1 MIKIL
6 YLTNTFETDTIIE
19 IEYTN
24 TYNFNDIRFCGL
36 RVDTNDNYI
45 IYITKILSSIN
56 DKLKKNCIVLYND
69 IIIHI
74 NIDEYKLT
82 INKID
87 ELINKFKI
95 KQVDNHKI
103 NQVDNHKIN
112 QVDNHKILICK
123 RYINLKKSELKE
135 IIKLIDVE
143 TAIEKLL
150 QNDKSLSSINNQ
162 INKFK
167 NDLDKIKIDTG
178 IFLCISNN
186 EKLAL
191 IISTLKL
198 DIIQTF
204 YTKEII
210 LSMALK
216 KEIKENKLKQNENKQ
231 FDLIDTY
238 FDLIIKLFN

>member
-6 YLTNTFETDTIIE
+6 YLTNTFEDDIVIE
-19 IEYTN
+19 IEHNN
-24 TYNFNDIRFCGL
+24 TYNFTDIKFCGL
-36 RVDTNDNYI
+36 RVDTNENHI
-45 IYITKILSSIN
+45 IYITKILTSIN

-103 NQVDNHKIN
+103 
-112 QVDNHKILICK
+112 LICK

-143 TAIEKLL
+143 TAMEKLL
-150 QNDKSLSSINNQ
+150 QNDKSLSLINNQ

-186 EKLAL
+186 EKLTL
-191 IISTLKL
+191 IISTLNL

-210 LSMALK
+210 MSMALK

>member
-6 YLTNTFETDTIIE
+6 YLTNTFETDAEINFE
-19 IEYTN
+19 IEHNN
-24 TYNFNDIRFCGL
+24 TYNFSDIKFCGL

-45 IYITKILSSIN
+45 IYITKILKSIN

-87 ELINKFKI
+87 ELVNKFKI
-95 KQVDNHKI
+95 KQVDNHKL
-103 NQVDNHKIN
+103 
-112 QVDNHKILICK
+112 LICK
-123 RYINLKKSELKE
+123 RFINLKKSELKE

-143 TAIEKLL
+143 TAMEKLL
-150 QNDKSLSSINNQ
+150 QNDKSLSLINNQ

-167 NDLDKIKIDTG
+167 NDLNKIKIETG
-178 IFLCISNN
+178 IFLCINNN
-186 EKLAL
+186 EQLSL
-191 IISTLKL
+191 IISTLNL

-210 LSMALK
+210 MSMALK

>member
-6 YLTNTFETDTIIE
+6 YLTNTFDINNPDDIIK
-19 IEYTN
+19 ITCN
-24 TYNFNDIRFCGL
+24 DIYNFTDIKFCGL
-36 RVDTNDNYI
+36 HVDTNDNHI
-45 IYITKILSSIN
+45 IYIIKILKSIN
-56 DKLKKNCIVLYND
+56 DKLRKNCIVLYNN
-69 IIIHI
+69 IIINI

-87 ELINKFKI
+87 ELVNKFNI
-95 KQVDNHKI
+95 K
-103 NQVDNHKIN
+103 

-123 RYINLKKSELKE
+123 KYINLKKNELKE
-135 IIKLIDVE
+135 IIKLLDVE
-143 TAIEKLL
+143 STMEKLL
-150 QNDKSLSSINNQ
+150 ENNKSLLSVNNQ
-162 INKFK
+162 TNKFK
-167 NDLDKIKIDTG
+167 NDLEKMKNDMAT
-178 IFLCISNN
+178 FLCITNN
-186 EKLAL
+186 DKLPV
-191 IISTLKL
+191 IISTLYL

-210 LSMALK
+210 SSMSLK

>member
-1 MIKIL
+1 MIKII
-6 YLTNTFETDTIIE
+6 YLTNTFETDSSIE
-19 IEYTN
+19 IEHN
-24 TYNFNDIRFCGL
+24 HTYNFTDIKFCGL
-36 RVDTNDNYI
+36 QVDTNNNHI
-45 IYITKILSSIN
+45 IYITKILKSIN

-82 INKID
+82 INKLD
-87 ELINKFKI
+87 ELINKFNI
-95 KQVDNHKI
+95 K
-103 NQVDNHKIN
+103 

-135 IIKLIDVE
+135 IIKLIEVE
-143 TAIEKLL
+143 TAMEKLL
-150 QNDKSLSSINNQ
+150 QNNKSVASINNQ

-167 NDLDKIKIDTG
+167 NDLNKIKIDTG
-178 IFLCISNN
+178 NFLGISNN
-186 EKLAL
+186 DNFSL
-191 IISTLKL
+191 IISTLNL

-210 LSMALK
+210 SSMALK

>member
-6 YLTNTFETDTIIE
+6 YLTNTFEDDTFIE
-19 IEYTN
+19 IEHNN
-24 TYNFNDIRFCGL
+24 TYNFTDIKFCGL
-36 RVDTNDNYI
+36 RVDTNDNHI
-45 IYITKILSSIN
+45 IYITKILKSIN

-82 INKID
+82 INKIY
-87 ELINKFKI
+87 ELVNKFNV
-95 KQVDNHKI
+95 KQIDNY
-103 NQVDNHKIN
+103 
-112 QVDNHKILICK
+112 KILICK

-143 TAIEKLL
+143 TAMEKLL

-167 NDLDKIKIDTG
+167 NDLDKIKIDIG
-178 IFLCISNN
+178 IFLCINNN
-186 EKLAL
+186 EQFSL

-210 LSMALK
+210 SSMSLK
-216 KEIKENKLKQNENKQ
+216 KEVKEDKLKQNENKQ

>member
-6 YLTNTFETDTIIE
+6 YLTNTFETDTVIE

-24 TYNFNDIRFCGL
+24 TYDFTDIKFCGL

-87 ELINKFKI
+87 ELINKFNVKQADSHKI
-95 KQVDNHKI
+95 K
-103 NQVDNHKIN
+103 

-143 TAIEKLL
+143 SAIEKLL

-167 NDLDKIKIDTG
+167 NDLDKIKLETS
-178 IFLCISNN
+178 IFLCINNN
-186 EKLAL
+186 EQLSL
-191 IISTLKL
+191 IISTLYL
-198 DIIQTF
+198 DVIQTF

-210 LSMALK
+210 MSMALK

>member
-6 YLTNTFETDTIIE
+6 YLTNTFDINNPDDIIE
-19 IEYTN
+19 IEHNN
-24 TYNFNDIRFCGL
+24 TYNFTDIKFCGL
-36 RVDTNDNYI
+36 QVDTNNNHI
-45 IYITKILSSIN
+45 IYITKILKSIN

-82 INKID
+82 INKLD
-87 ELINKFKI
+87 ELINKFNI
-95 KQVDNHKI
+95 K
-103 NQVDNHKIN
+103 

-135 IIKLIDVE
+135 IIKLIEVE
-143 TAIEKLL
+143 TAMEKLL
-150 QNDKSLSSINNQ
+150 QNNKSVASINNQ

-167 NDLDKIKIDTG
+167 NDLNKIKIDTG
-178 IFLCISNN
+178 NFLGISNN
-186 EKLAL
+186 DNFSL
-191 IISTLKL
+191 IISTLNL

-210 LSMALK
+210 SSMALK

>member
-6 YLTNTFETDTIIE
+6 YLTNTFDTDTVIE
-19 IEYTN
+19 IEHNHVYD
-24 TYNFNDIRFCGL
+24 FNDIKFCGL
-36 RVDTNDNYI
+36 CVDTNENHI
-45 IYITKILSSIN
+45 IYITKILTSIN

-82 INKID
+82 INKIN
-87 ELINKFKI
+87 ELINKFNI
-95 KQVDNHKI
+95 KQI
-103 NQVDNHKIN
+103 
-112 QVDNHKILICK
+112 DNHKILICK

-143 TAIEKLL
+143 TAMEKLL
-150 QNDKSLSSINNQ
+150 ENNKSLLSINNK

-167 NDLDKIKIDTG
+167 NDLEKIKVDTG
-178 IFLCISNN
+178 IFLCIKNN
-186 EKLAL
+186 EQLSL
-191 IISTLKL
+191 IISTLYL

-210 LSMALK
+210 SSMALK
-216 KEIKENKLKQNENKQ
+216 KEIKKNKLKQNENKQ

>member
-19 IEYTN
+19 IEHN
-24 TYNFNDIRFCGL
+24 HIYNFNDIKFCGF

-87 ELINKFKI
+87 ELINKFNV
-95 KQVDNHKI
+95 KQADNHKI
-103 NQVDNHKIN
+103 K

-143 TAIEKLL
+143 TAMEKLL
-150 QNDKSLSSINNQ
+150 QNDKSLSLINNQ

-191 IISTLKL
+191 IISTLNL

-210 LSMALK
+210 MSMALK

>member
-6 YLTNTFETDTIIE
+6 YLLNTFDTDTVIE
-19 IEYTN
+19 IEHNHVYD
-24 TYNFNDIRFCGL
+24 FNDIKFCGL
-36 RVDTNDNYI
+36 CVDTNENHI
-45 IYITKILSSIN
+45 IYITKILTSIN

-69 IIIHI
+69 IIIHN

-87 ELINKFKI
+87 ELINKFNI
-95 KQVDNHKI
+95 KQIDNY
-103 NQVDNHKIN
+103 
-112 QVDNHKILICK
+112 KILICK

-143 TAIEKLL
+143 TAMEKLL
-150 QNDKSLSSINNQ
+150 QSNKSLSLINNQ

-167 NDLDKIKIDTG
+167 NDLEKIKVDTG
-178 IFLCISNN
+178 IFLCIKNN
-186 EKLAL
+186 EQLSL
-191 IISTLKL
+191 IISTLYL

-210 LSMALK
+210 SSMALK

>member
-6 YLTNTFETDTIIE
+6 YLTNTFETDTVIE

-24 TYNFNDIRFCGL
+24 TYDFTDIKFCGL
-36 RVDTNDNYI
+36 RVDTNENHI
-45 IYITKILSSIN
+45 IYITKILTSIN

-82 INKID
+82 INNID

-95 KQVDNHKI
+95 KQIDNHK
-103 NQVDNHKIN
+103 V
-112 QVDNHKILICK
+112 LICK
-123 RYINLKKSELKE
+123 RFINLKKSELKE
-135 IIKLIDVE
+135 IIKLLDIE
-143 TAIEKLL
+143 TAMEKLL
-150 QNDKSLSSINNQ
+150 QNDKSLSLINNQ

-167 NDLDKIKIDTG
+167 NDLDKIKLDTS
-178 IFLCISNN
+178 IFLCINNN
-186 EKLAL
+186 EQLSL
-191 IISTLKL
+191 IISTLYL
-198 DIIQTF
+198 DVIQTF

-210 LSMALK
+210 SSMVLK

>member
-6 YLTNTFETDTIIE
+6 YLTNTFEDDTVIE
-19 IEYTN
+19 IEDDN
-24 TYNFNDIRFCGL
+24 TYNFNDIIFCGL
-36 RVDTNDNYI
+36 RVDTNDNHI

-87 ELINKFKI
+87 ELINKFNVR
-95 KQVDNHKI
+95 QVDNHKI
-103 NQVDNHKIN
+103 K

-123 RYINLKKSELKE
+123 RYINFKKSELKE

-143 TAIEKLL
+143 KEMEKLL
-150 QNDKSLSSINNQ
+150 QNNKSTALITNQ

-167 NDLDKIKIDTG
+167 KDLGKIKIDIG
-178 IFLCISNN
+178 IFLCINNN
-186 EKLAL
+186 EQLAL
-191 IISTLKL
+191 IFSTLNL

-210 LSMALK
+210 SSMALK
-216 KEIKENKLKQNENKQ
+216 KEVKENKLKQNENKQ